1 MSTTLTRPPVAGGR
15 RSDGGTPPAPAP
27 DGGGFREAWPVSAA
41 VGVAVILCSFSLHGV
56 IEGWSWL
63 APLTLAVLAGLAAA
77 TAARRFRLPA
87 ALVPAAG
94 VAGLALALAWIF
106 CSSANF
112 LGVIPTFATVGRAGA
127 LLDQAGRTIV
137 TEVTPVV
144 PSPGVVFLVC
154 AGIGLIAV
162 LVDTLA
168 ATLKMP
174 ATSGVGLFAVMVI
187 PAVLKPNGVE
197 LRYFTLAAVGFLL
210 VLGAAAWQEHPGRTA
225 GPGQLFGGARTAR
238 AAAVC
243 AAAVAAALVAAL
255 VVPGFS
261 KGLFPEGSR
270 LNLWSGSAGLNPVV
284 TLGNDLRRPTASG
297 RITYATN
304 SGQPV
309 YLRSTT
315 LEDFSGSRWAPALRE
330 EERRPGTA
338 LMLPAAGPRPDIPA
352 TATLTQVSP
361 TNYASPWLL
370 APYAAVSVS
379 NLPGTWS
386 WDPQTMTVKSGG
398 DTELEQRPYQVRSLV
413 PQLTRE
419 SLQDIRPAPAGAVD
433 PVFTT
438 LPEDLPG
445 VIGDTAAT
453 VAGGAARPYDKALAI
468 QSYLRGPDFS
478 YSLEAPV
485 EGGYDGNGMQVLSR
499 FLEEKSGYCV
509 HFAAAM
515 AVMARAEGIPSRI
528 ALGYAPGRPTNDTV
542 PGPGGESLREFAV
555 DSRDA
560 HAWPELYFEGAGW
573 IRFEPT
579 PSRGAVPAYALQ
591 PADSVGADVRSDEMP
606 LEPGAAAPVPEA
618 PAPAATTPPAAVLEP
633 AETGGAPWLGLL
645 AGALVA
651 AAAVLTP
658 WGLRRRRSIVRR
670 RTADAPLQGADG
682 GREPPPGRLGPAA
695 LAWDE
700 AADVAQDYGFTAH
713 ASESARAYARR
724 VAAQAGLPGEADTA
738 LMRLC
743 SGYEG
748 EAYGASAGS
757 GSRPGGTAVLD
768 RTALLWG
775 DVDAL
780 RQALH
785 KQASRG
791 ARLRARF
798 FPASLATRFRR

>member
-1 MSTTLTRPPVAGGR
+1 MSTTLTRPPLSGGWPD
-15 RSDGGTPPAPAP
+15 DGGLPPRTAP
-27 DGGGFREAWPVSAA
+27 DRDGTRAQWPVSAA

-56 IEGWSWL
+56 IEGYSWL
-63 APLTLAVLAGLAAA
+63 APLLLTVLAGLAAT
-77 TAARRFRLPA
+77 TAARRFRLPP

-94 VAGLALALAWIF
+94 IAGLVLALAWIF
-106 CSSANF
+106 CSSANL
-112 LGVIPTFATVGRAGA
+112 LGVIPTFATVGRAGS
-127 LLDQAGRTIV
+127 LLDSAGRTIV

-154 AGIGLIAV
+154 AGIGLVAV

-174 ATSGVGLFAVMVI
+174 ATSGLGLFAVMVI
-187 PAVLKPNGVE
+187 PAVLKPNGVD
-197 LRYFTLAAVGFLL
+197 LGYFTLAAVGFLL
-210 VLGAAAWQEHPGRTA
+210 VLGAGAWQESPGRAA
-225 GPGQLFGGARTAR
+225 GSGQLFGGARTAR

-255 VVPGFS
+255 LVPGFT

-284 TLGNDLRRPTASG
+284 TLGNDLRQPTASG
-297 RITYATN
+297 RITYATD

-330 EERRPGTA
+330 EERRPGTS
-338 LMLPAAGPRPDIPA
+338 LMLPEASAQPNIPT
-352 TATLTQVSP
+352 TATVTQVMP
-361 TNYASPWLL
+361 LNYASPWLL

-386 WDPQTMTVKSGG
+386 WDPQTMTVMSSGN
-398 DTELEQRPYQVRSLV
+398 TELEQRPYQVRSLV

-419 SLQDIRPAPAGAVD
+419 SLQGIRPAPEGAVD

-438 LPEDLPG
+438 LPDDLPK
-445 VIGDTAAT
+445 VIRESAAK
-453 VAGGAARPYDKALAI
+453 VAGGSARPYDKALAL
-468 QSYLRGPDFS
+468 QAYLRGPDFS
-478 YSLEAPV
+478 YSLDAPV
-485 EGGYDGNGMQVLSR
+485 EGGYDGNGMNVLSR

-591 PADSVGADVRSDEMP
+591 PDDSVGADVRSDDMP
-606 LEPGAAAPVPEA
+606 LEPGAAAPAPEA
-618 PAPAATTPPAAVLEP
+618 PAPAPATPPAAVLDP

-645 AGALVA
+645 VGLLVA
-651 AAAVLTP
+651 TGAVLTP
-658 WGLRRRRSIVRR
+658 WGLRRRRSIIRR
-670 RTADAPLQGADG
+670 RTADTPGDDG

-700 AADVAQDYGFTAH
+700 AADVAQDYGFTARP
-713 ASESARAYARR
+713 SDSARTYARR
-724 VAAQAGLPGEADTA
+724 VALQAGFPEEADTA

-748 EAYGASAGS
+748 EMYGTSGGS
-757 GSRPGGTAVLD
+757 GPAGTATLD

-775 DVDAL
+775 DVGTL
-780 RQALH
+780 RQALDR
-785 KQASRG
+785 QASRG
-791 ARLRARF
+791 AKLRARF